1 MKTTSLELS
10 KRIAELEGGNG
21 VSESQWRIDW
31 IAGDGGI
38 EKEGALLVHGENYET
53 KGTNENGQTC
63 GTYLISAYTTDE
75 LSDLLP
81 YMIEKKPDDNDK
93 VEKWFLSI
101 HKTELNWL
109 TRYTWYY
116 YEPMDDITQQA
127 ETMVES
133 MGLMYEHLLK
143 EGIIKSN

>member
-75 LSDLLP
+75 LLEQLPASTCMVKKTDIETKSIARYYVETFEHHFDNIHADTPAEALGLL
-81 YMIEKKPDDNDK
+81 
-93 VEKWFLSI
+93 
-101 HKTELNWL
+101 
-109 TRYTWYY
+109 
-116 YEPMDDITQQA
+116 YE
-127 ETMVES
+127 
-133 MGLMYEHLLK
+133 YLLK
-143 EGIIKSN
+143 EGIIKNKE